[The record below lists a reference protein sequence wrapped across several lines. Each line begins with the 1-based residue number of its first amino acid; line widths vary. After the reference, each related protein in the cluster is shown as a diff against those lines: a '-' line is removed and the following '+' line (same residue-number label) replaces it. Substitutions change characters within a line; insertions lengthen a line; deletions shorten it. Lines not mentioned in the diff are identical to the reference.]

1 MLISAVLTISPSEPL
16 ALPGNLGRAT
26 HAWFLDVVREL
37 DPVLSEM
44 LHTPNQERPFT
55 VSNLMGT
62 GKLEND
68 MVRLSP
74 ERTYTLRLTSYEP
87 ALSALIAERLLSA
100 LPDTITLGGQVL
112 QLHSATVD
120 PAQHTW
126 AGHIGYEALVQAY
139 TLGTRLPQHVTLR
152 FASPTVFKSQ
162 DAYLPL
168 PLPKLV
174 FDGLARRWNLYAP
187 IRIQPEVGRY
197 AEECMAISRYDLH
210 TERVVFGED
219 DPWGATPGFVGTC
232 RYVFRVK
239 DRYWM
244 GIIHLLAAFAMYAGV
259 GRHTT
264 MGWGQ
269 TRLVLS

>member
-1 MLISAVLTISPSEPL
+1 LLLSAVLTLSPSEPIT
-16 ALPGNLGRAT
+16 LPVNLGRAT
-26 HAWFLDVVREL
+26 HAWFLDAVREL
-37 DPVLSEM
+37 DPELSEI

-62 GKLEND
+62 GRSENG
-68 MVRLSP
+68 MVRLAP

-87 ALSALIAERLLSA
+87 ALTALIAEQYLPA
-100 LPDTITLGGQVL
+100 LPETIALGGQVL
-112 QLHSATVD
+112 QLHGATAD
-120 PAQHTW
+120 TAQQAW
-126 AGHIGYEALVQAY
+126 AGRVSYESLVQTY
-139 TLGTRLPQHVTLR
+139 TLGTHLPQHVTLR
-152 FASPTVFKSQ
+152 FASPTVFKTQ
-162 DAYLPL
+162 DAYLPV

-210 TERVVFGED
+210 TERVIFGED

-232 RYVFRVK
+232 SYVFRVK

-244 GIIHLLAAFAMYAGV
+244 GIIQMLAAFAMYAGV

-269 TRLVLS
+269 TRLVMS